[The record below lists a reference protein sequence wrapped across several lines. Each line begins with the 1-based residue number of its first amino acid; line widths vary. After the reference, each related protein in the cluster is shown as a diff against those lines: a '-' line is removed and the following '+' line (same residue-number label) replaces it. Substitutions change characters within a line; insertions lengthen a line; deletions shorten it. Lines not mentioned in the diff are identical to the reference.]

1 MKLEETLLLKLILF
15 LSGNVNNRKRGGAI
29 SRQVL
34 FSVNDANQ

>member
-1 MKLEETLLLKLILF
+1 MNLEETLLKLILF
-15 LSGNVNNRKRGGAI
+15 LSRNVNKRKREGAI

>member
-1 MKLEETLLLKLILF
+1 MNLEETLLKLILF
-15 LSGNVNNRKRGGAI
+15 LSGNVNKRKREGAI